1 MSGVDGIL
9 AIPAVNGEERV
20 RVFRRALTGLEG
32 FEGMEVDA
40 YVVLTKRYLVVF
52 DTLLCPEDM
61 AIVMHEV
68 QDALAGRQLL
78 VVNSHA
84 DWDHTWGN
92 AYFTAQHP
100 APIIAHEHC
109 LQRMESEEAKTELQD
124 YQQRYPVFQ
133 NVALVPPT
141 LTFSSI
147 MTIYGGDLTLA
158 LIPAPGH
165 SADHIAAWIPELRV
179 LLAFD
184 AVEKP
189 VPVINDAPGVPA
201 MFATLERFLALEP
214 LHVLCS
220 HSKTTSIDI
229 VKDNLAY
236 LREIKRRSRV
246 LLAAHRPTQAELEHA
261 SLLINYPFDEVI
273 SDLTHP
279 IDPTLYT
286 WAHDHN
292 VRCILQWL
300 MS

>member
-100 APIIAHEHC
+100 APIIARSVWNRKKRKLNYRITNTATPSSRTSRWL
-109 LQRMESEEAKTELQD
+109 LQRLPSPQ
-124 YQQRYPVFQ
+124 
-133 NVALVPPT
+133 
-141 LTFSSI
+141 S
-147 MTIYGGDLTLA
+147 
-158 LIPAPGH
+158 
-165 SADHIAAWIPELRV
+165 
-179 LLAFD
+179 
-184 AVEKP
+184 
-189 VPVINDAPGVPA
+189 
-201 MFATLERFLALEP
+201 
-214 LHVLCS
+214 
-220 HSKTTSIDI
+220 
-229 VKDNLAY
+229 
-236 LREIKRRSRV
+236 
-246 LLAAHRPTQAELEHA
+246 
-261 SLLINYPFDEVI
+261 
-273 SDLTHP
+273 
-279 IDPTLYT
+279 
-286 WAHDHN
+286 
-292 VRCILQWL
+292 
-300 MS
+300 

>member
-1 MSGVDGIL
+1 
-9 AIPAVNGEERV
+9 
-20 RVFRRALTGLEG
+20 
-32 FEGMEVDA
+32 MEVDA
-40 YVVLTKRYLVVF
+40 YVVLTKRCLVVF

-68 QDALAGRQLL
+68 QDGLAGRQLL

-92 AYFTAQHP
+92 AYFSAQHP

-109 LQRMESEEAKTELQD
+109 LQRMVSEEAKTDLQD
-124 YQQRYPVFQ
+124 YQQRYPLFQ

-141 LTFSSI
+141 ITFSTTT
-147 MTIYGGDLTLA
+147 TIHGGDLRLA

-165 SADHIAAWIPELRV
+165 SADHIAVWIPEVRV

-189 VPVINDAPGVPA
+189 VPIIQDAAGVPA
-201 MFATLERFLALEP
+201 MFATLERFLAMEP
-214 LHVLCS
+214 LRVLCS
-220 HSKTTSIDI
+220 HDKTTSIDI

-236 LREIKRRSRV
+236 LREIERRSRV
-246 LLAAHRPTQAELEHA
+246 LLAAHGPTQAELEHA

-273 SDLTHP
+273 SDIT
-279 IDPTLYT
+279 DSADRTFYT
-286 WAHDHN
+286 WAHDNN
-292 VRCILQWL
+292 VRCVLQWL
-300 MS
+300 LS